1 MQAQVINQR
10 IRQDFERLLLECLT
24 SGVQKEL
31 LDKFEV
37 HAGYLL
43 RWRSVVP
50 MSTHGQSSCALAAS
64 YLSAIAGGAVPLDRA
79 AHLRLRQLSKCL
91 SLWGMG
97 SVNAP
102 EFSATEHELLQA
114 LTELEVKGLIE
125 PITSGDAEDSEFGL
139 RVVHMLDAF
148 AAWST
153 QPGSSPL
160 QLSDALLALKGLA
173 QQHQDQRIM
182 ELAWA
187 TANMLDRVIDGTL
200 ALTEEF
206 KDVVNR
212 AAKLLI
218 IAFVF
223 QVWSAEDEWEYA
235 QTIEDADLLASGGD
249 VSSL

>member
-50 MSTHGQSSCALAAS
+50 MSTHGQSSSALAAG

-79 AHLRLRQLSKCL
+79 ARVRLGQLSKCL
-91 SLWGMG
+91 GRWGMG
-97 SVNAP
+97 SVNTAA
-102 EFSATEHELLQA
+102 FSATEQELQQS
-114 LTELEVKGLIE
+114 LTELEAQGLIA
-125 PITSGDAEDSEFGL
+125 PRASQDVNDSEFGL
-139 RVVHMLDAF
+139 RVVHMLDVF
-148 AAWST
+148 TAWST
-153 QPGSSPL
+153 QPGASPL
-160 QLSDALLALKGLA
+160 QLSDALLALKSLA

-187 TANMLDRVIDGTL
+187 TANMLDRVTDGTL
-200 ALTEEF
+200 PLTEEF
-206 KDVVNR
+206 KNVVNR

-223 QVWSAEDEWEYA
+223 RVWSAEDEWEYA
-235 QTIEDADLLASGGD
+235 QTIEDADLLASGGN

>member
-10 IRQDFERLLLECLT
+10 IRRGFERLLLECLT

-31 LDKFEV
+31 LDQFEV
-37 HAGYLL
+37 YAGYLL
-43 RWRSVVP
+43 RWRSVAP
-50 MSTHGQSSCALAAS
+50 MSTGEQTSCALAAS
-64 YLSAIAGGAVPLDRA
+64 YLSAIAVGVMPMDRA
-79 AHLRLRQLSKCL
+79 ARVRLGQLSKCL
-91 SLWGMG
+91 GRWGMG
-97 SVNAP
+97 SVNTAA
-102 EFSATEHELLQA
+102 FSATEQELQQS
-114 LTELEVKGLIE
+114 LTELEAQGLIA
-125 PITSGDAEDSEFGL
+125 PRASQDADDSEFGL
-139 RVVHMLDAF
+139 RVVHMLDVF
-148 AAWST
+148 TAWSP
-153 QPGSSPL
+153 QPGASPL

-200 ALTEEF
+200 PLTEEF
-206 KDVVNR
+206 KNVVNR

>member
-1 MQAQVINQR
+1 
-10 IRQDFERLLLECLT
+10 
-24 SGVQKEL
+24 
-31 LDKFEV
+31 
-37 HAGYLL
+37 
-43 RWRSVVP
+43 
-50 MSTHGQSSCALAAS
+50 
-64 YLSAIAGGAVPLDRA
+64 
-79 AHLRLRQLSKCL
+79 
-91 SLWGMG
+91 
-97 SVNAP
+97 
-102 EFSATEHELLQA
+102 
-114 LTELEVKGLIE
+114 
-125 PITSGDAEDSEFGL
+125 
-139 RVVHMLDAF
+139 MLDVF
-148 AAWST
+148 TAWSP
-153 QPGSSPL
+153 QPGASPL

-200 ALTEEF
+200 PLTEEF
-206 KDVVNR
+206 KNVVNR